1 MVPGCRL
8 GRGATCTHHRN
19 GGGGRSQSSEATPG
33 LGSRGGGGGG
43 DRETRG
49 AESPGRRLLRTSS
62 PPSTA
67 RAHRREHQGAVHLP
81 AAPGPA
87 RSSSPRAWWPGR
99 QGVRPAAALEGNRAL
114 RAGVPTCAQDSRCGR
129 CAARCAVSA
138 AGEGV
143 GDLSPGLP
151 QRLFAAQPC
160 GPSCLSS
167 LTVSLP
173 PSPQVLPP
181 SLCPPEP
188 ELSSPPLSRRP
199 AQRRAP
205 PPARPSPPGPS
216 RGLRAPGLVSELPRL
231 GGGGGIEGCRLDPA
245 LRTLSLLPRQPRPP
259 AFTRRS
265 RVWALR
271 ALPALFRRLHSP
283 QGTVHRP
290 KGASFLGGKGVGEA
304 GWSEQKRE
312 GKEISMSTAKGYKL
326 LPVPCFCYIEYL
338 NVLLSLLRPQQ
349 YSEEAWI

>member
-8 GRGATCTHHRN
+8 GRGATSTHHRN
-19 GGGGRSQSSEATPG
+19 GGGGGRSPPKPLQ
-33 LGSRGGGGGG
+33 GSALEEGVGVGTGRPAGQNLQGGGFSAPLPHPAQRARTGGHTKG
-43 DRETRG
+43 PCTF
-49 AESPGRRLLRTSS
+49 PL
-62 PPSTA
+62 PPD
-67 RAHRREHQGAVHLP
+67 L
-81 AAPGPA
+81 PGP
-87 RSSSPRAWWPGR
+87 RPRAWWPGR
-99 QGVRPAAALEGNRAL
+99 QGVRPALALEGNRAL

-199 AQRRAP
+199 AQRSAP

-216 RGLRAPGLVSELPRL
+216 RGLRAPGLVSELPRP
-231 GGGGGIEGCRLDPA
+231 GGGGDGGVP
-245 LRTLSLLPRQPRPP
+245 PRPRARDPLPSSAP
-259 AFTRRS
+259 AAATRIHQAVKGVGTTRS
-265 RVWALR
+265 AR
-271 ALPALFRRLHSP
+271 ALPASPLAARHSP
-283 QGTVHRP
+283 PPEGCLVSW
-290 KGASFLGGKGVGEA
+290 GEGGLVKRGGV
-304 GWSEQKRE
+304 SKRE
-312 GKEISMSTAKGYKL
+312 KAKKL
-326 LPVPCFCYIEYL
+326 ACQLPRDTSCCLCLVSVTL
-338 NVLLSLLRPQQ
+338 NT
-349 YSEEAWI
+349 